1 MGNAKKNPHFS
12 VNLRRVFIHKP
23 PPLQKTIFLI
33 RHGESKWNKAQAS
46 GNMLSTLLDRDHAL
60 TDKGIRQAEHL
71 NRLWKE
77 EEEHLKSAAIETS
90 LRGDNEGGMEG
101 GMVGDLTS
109 ADDSTPAFATGDL
122 LGLDDFND
130 GASSTAKSHNGGPF
144 VPAMSPPA
152 FAILPALSPALSPT
166 LSPPMN
172 SLASSPALGDSMMH
186 MAGEKDETRTLG
198 RKQVSSGAVSM
209 TTQSTQSLHNL
220 RNQLGASLE
229 SVVAS
234 LDSDEGD
241 DVVDGDEDDGVGDG
255 DEVDAEPTNEGE
267 EDEDRLNLGRLS
279 DTIGAQF
286 DRPAT
291 LNEIKA
297 RRQEYKSRFIHA
309 DSVYCSPMTRA
320 IETALVGLFGHSALR
335 NPGLHLYSVIREI
348 KGVGGLDSVGVAF
361 GSAISER
368 VSTELE
374 SKLGRSRTEHI
385 TAPLVHYNDASQTWW
400 TQLSSFDSAQDQHER
415 IGDFISFSRHWD
427 SQCPI
432 FVGHSLFFKAFYS
445 RRLSPIIERIR
456 PELSENLKKYRLG
469 NASVLAVTLLYSSSK
484 DTECTILDADV
495 IFGSGFQKHADGQRH
510 SGDDSSPVKPR
521 IRAIDT
527 KSIRLGVGMVF
538 DKAVSALFDSKDMSD
553 DRDKDKEKDKEGE
566 ETTKQQGGGFSSFVK
581 KLAGNG

>member
-1 MGNAKKNPHFS
+1 
-12 VNLRRVFIHKP
+12 
-23 PPLQKTIFLI
+23 LI

-46 GNMLSTLLDRDHAL
+46 GNMLSTLMDRDHAL
-60 TDKGIRQAEHL
+60 TEKGIRQAEHL

-77 EEEHLKSAAIETS
+77 EEEHLKSAATETS
-90 LRGDNEGGMEG
+90 LPGGDNNEGGF

-130 GASSTAKSHNGGPF
+130 GASSTAKSHTNNAGPF
-144 VPAMSPPA
+144 VPVMVPPA
-152 FAILPALSPALSPT
+152 FAVLPALSPA

-172 SLASSPALGDSMMH
+172 SLASSPAYGDSMMH
-186 MAGEKDETRTLG
+186 MAGDTSKDETRTMG
-198 RKQVSSGAVSM
+198 RKHISSGAVSM
-209 TTQSTQSLHNL
+209 ATQSTQSLHNL
-220 RNQLGASLE
+220 RNLGASLE

-234 LDSDEGD
+234 LDSDDQVDDIGD
-241 DVVDGDEDDGVGDG
+241 DEGEGDG
-255 DEVDAEPTNEGE
+255 DEVDAVEPTTEGE
-267 EDEDRLNLGRLS
+267 EDEDRLDLGRLS

-335 NPGLHLYSVIREI
+335 HPGLHLYSVIREI

-385 TAPLVHYNDASQTWW
+385 TSPLIHYNDASQTWW

-415 IGDFISFSRHWD
+415 IGDFISFSRHCD

-432 FVGHSLFFKAFYS
+432 FVGHSLFFKSFYS

-469 NASVLAVTLLYSSSK
+469 NASVLAVTLLYSNNK

-495 IFGSGFQKHADGQRH
+495 IFGSGFQKHTDGQRH
-510 SGDDSSPVKPR
+510 SGDDSSPMKPR

-538 DKAVSALFDSKDMSD
+538 DKAVSALFDSTKDLND
-553 DRDKDKEKDKEGE
+553 DKDKDKEKDGE
-566 ETTKQQGGGFSSFVK
+566 ETTTKQGGGFSSFVK